1 MSDLAGAGR
10 SELQQDF
17 FSLFGLPRRF
27 EVDVARL
34 EQAYLDRQAQ
44 VHPDRHAHRSDAE
57 KRVAMQWATRVNE
70 AYRTLRK
77 PLSRARYLLELQD
90 VDVGI
95 ETNTAMSP
103 EFLMEQ
109 MEWREAVEEARGSAD
124 MAELEHL
131 HRRLVSH
138 AREVNTALAGQ
149 LDGEPMDLAGAS
161 DTVRRLMFIEKLQS
175 DIDDA
180 IEALED

>member
-1 MSDLAGAGR
+1 MSDLSGVG

-17 FSLFGLPRRF
+17 FALFGLPRRF
-27 EVDVARL
+27 GIEMERL

-44 VHPDRHAHRSDAE
+44 VHPDRHAHRSDSE

-77 PLSRARYLLELQD
+77 PMARARYMLELAGK
-90 VDVGI
+90 DVGA
-95 ETNTAMSP
+95 ETNTVMAP

-109 MEWREAVEEARGSAD
+109 MEWREAVEEARIGAD
-124 MAELEHL
+124 LTELEQL
-131 HRRLVSH
+131 HRRLSVH
-138 AREVNTALAGQ
+138 AREVNEELARQ
-149 LDGEPMDLAGAS
+149 LDGEPGDLDGAS
-161 DTVRRLMFIEKLQS
+161 DTVRRLMFIEKLQQ

-180 IEALED
+180 IDALED

>member
-1 MSDLAGAGR
+1 MSALAEA
-10 SELQQDF
+10 SSDLQQDYF
-17 FSLFGLPRRF
+17 GLFGLPRRF
-27 EVDVARL
+27 AIDADRL
-34 EQAYLDRQAQ
+34 EKAYLERQGQ

-77 PLSRARYLLELQD
+77 PLSRARYLLELQG
-90 VDVGI
+90 VDLGI

-109 MEWREAVEEARGSAD
+109 MEWREAVEEARQGGD
-124 MAELEHL
+124 LDDLDHL
-131 HRRLVSH
+131 HRRLQSH
-138 AREVNTALAGQ
+138 AREVNTQLAGL
-149 LDGEPMDLAGAS
+149 LDGDPPDLHGGA
-161 DTVRRLMFIEKLQS
+161 DTVRRLMFIEKLQH

-180 IEALED
+180 IEALEH

>member
-1 MSDLAGAGR
+1 MSELSGVG

-17 FSLFGLPRRF
+17 FALFGLPRRF
-27 EVDVARL
+27 GIDMDRL

-44 VHPDRHAHRSDAE
+44 VHPDRHAHRPDNE

-77 PLSRARYLLELQD
+77 PMARARYLLELEGK
-90 VDVGI
+90 DVGA
-95 ETNTAMSP
+95 ETNTVMAP
-103 EFLMEQ
+103 AFLMEQ
-109 MEWREAVEEARGSAD
+109 MEWREAVEEARASAD
-124 MAELEHL
+124 MTELEQL
-131 HRRLVSH
+131 HRRLVAH
-138 AREVNTALAGQ
+138 AREVNVELATQ
-149 LDGEPMDLAGAS
+149 LDGAPSDLEGAS
-161 DTVRRLMFIEKLQS
+161 DTVRRLMFIEKLQQ

>member
-1 MSDLAGAGR
+1 MSELAGAGR

-17 FSLFGLPRRF
+17 FALFGLPRRF
-27 EVDVARL
+27 GVDTARL
-34 EQAYLDRQAQ
+34 EQAYLDRQSQ

-77 PLSRARYLLELQD
+77 PLTRARYLLELQG
-90 VDVGI
+90 VDVGV
-95 ETNTAMSP
+95 ETNTAMAP

-109 MEWREAVEEARGSAD
+109 MEWREAVEEARDGAD
-124 MAELEHL
+124 MKDLEHL
-131 HRRLVSH
+131 LHRLHGH
-138 AREVNTALAGQ
+138 AREVNESLATQ
-149 LDGEPMDLAGAS
+149 LDGEPPDLEGAS

>member
-1 MSDLAGAGR
+1 MSELSGVG

-17 FSLFGLPRRF
+17 FALFGLPRRF
-27 EVDVARL
+27 GIDMSRL
-34 EQAYLDRQAQ
+34 EQAYLERQAQ
-44 VHPDRHAHRSDAE
+44 VHPDRHAHRPESD

-77 PLSRARYLLELQD
+77 PMSRARYMLELQGQ
-90 VDVGI
+90 DVGA
-95 ETNTAMSP
+95 ETNTVMAP

-109 MEWREAVEEARGSAD
+109 MEWREAVEEAREGAD
-124 MAELEHL
+124 LMELEQL
-131 HRRLVSH
+131 HRRLS
-138 AREVNTALAGQ
+138 AQSREVNADLARQ
-149 LDGEPMDLAGAS
+149 LDGEPADMEGAS
-161 DTVRRLMFIEKLQS
+161 DTVRRLMFIEKLQQ

>member
-1 MSDLAGAGR
+1 MSDMAGA
-10 SELQQDF
+10 SSDLHQDYF
-17 FSLFGLPRRF
+17 ALFGLPRRF
-27 EVDVARL
+27 GVDTDRL
-34 EQAYLDRQAQ
+34 EQAYLERQSQ

-77 PLSRARYLLELQD
+77 PLARARYLLELQG
-90 VDVGI
+90 VDIGI
-95 ETNTAMSP
+95 ETNTVMAP

-109 MEWREAVEEARGSAD
+109 MEWREAVEEARVGGD
-124 MAELEHL
+124 MADLEHL

-138 AREVNTALAGQ
+138 AREVNAMLAEQ
-149 LDGEPMDLAGAS
+149 LDGEQADLDGAS
-161 DTVRRLMFIEKLQS
+161 DTVRRLMFIEKLQQE
-175 DIDDA
+175 IDDA